1 MKENMGVPLLKL
13 QTQYMLNVYNSN
25 QVSHFVWS
33 IYQLQNLNINCR
45 KLKSCREGEEKILQ
59 WVKVW
64 MDIHCTENLCG
75 PAAQGFFIV
84 SLESTL
90 SKVFVILW
98 GPGCYHFRHRLAMS
112 DTFGSL
118 PHHPR
123 YFFFLFYFKL
133 NNEFYIYLTIF
144 FFLFLT

>member
-1 MKENMGVPLLKL
+1 MGVPLLKL

-98 GPGCYHFRHRLAMS
+98 GPGCYYFRHRLAMS